1 MTREEAREEL
11 KAEWEELISGSG
23 LTGHVKEEL
32 DKNPDFKYVY
42 EANMMAIK
50 ALGQKCENCKYYSNQ
65 FGDRYCALLQ
75 INHLPDDFG
84 CNKYESI
91 EALMAEGSDKE

>member
-1 MTREEAREEL
+1 MTREEAKEEL
-11 KAEWEELISGSG
+11 IAEMEELISGSG
-23 LTGHVKEEL
+23 LTGHVKEEA
-32 DKNPDFKYVY
+32 DKNPDFKQVY

-50 ALGQKCENCKYYSNQ
+50 VLGQKCENCKYYSNQ
-65 FGDRYCALLQ
+65 FEDRYCALLQ

-91 EALMAEGSDKE
+91 EADKAESEEEE